1 MRRFIGLVRRAF
13 WRAFEDNCFAIAKAS
28 AYSSIL
34 TLFPAL
40 IVLAALLTAS
50 QTTEPFI
57 HAVATAIGAVLPPGA
72 GANAEAYLE
81 RTGPRPGRLLVS
93 ACMITLL
100 AATGVMVS
108 WMEGFRN
115 AYRIPKTWGFW
126 KERAVAV
133 FLVALAFT
141 PMTFATLLVGFGSQI
156 ESWMVLHSEKTL
168 GPYIL
173 LFWTGVRWLIA
184 MLTSVGVLALIYHN
198 GVPRSQPWHRVMP
211 GAALATGMWFVVTV
225 MFAWYVENVATYNLI
240 YGSLGVAIAL
250 LVWMYLL
257 SIVILV
263 GAEFNAIVYPR
274 VVEENARPTLFNR
287 ELRVPTLPKPKAQ
300 KTR

>member
-1 MRRFIGLVRRAF
+1 MWRFAGLVRRAF
-13 WRAFEDNCFAIAKAS
+13 RRAFEDDCFAIAKAS

-40 IVLAALLTAS
+40 LILTSVLAAS
-50 QTTEPFI
+50 QRTESFV
-57 HAVATAIGAVLPPGA
+57 HAVATAVGAALPPGA
-72 GANAEAYLE
+72 GANAEAYLA
-81 RTGPRPGRLLVS
+81 RVNPRPGRLLVS
-93 ACMITLL
+93 ACLVTLL

-156 ESWMVLHSEKTL
+156 ESWMVLHSTRTL

-184 MLTSVGVLALIYHN
+184 MVTSVGVLALIYHN
-198 GVPRSQPWHRVMP
+198 GVPRSEPWHRVMP
-211 GAALATGMWFVVTV
+211 GAALATGMWFVATV
-225 MFAWYVENVATYNLI
+225 VFAWYVENVATYNLI
-240 YGSLGVAIAL
+240 YGSLGVAVAL

-274 VVEENARPTLFNR
+274 MAEENARPTLFNR
-287 ELRVPTLPKPKAQ
+287 ELRVPAPPRRA

>member
-1 MRRFIGLVRRAF
+1 V
-13 WRAFEDNCFAIAKAS
+13 
-28 AYSSIL
+28 
-34 TLFPAL
+34 
-40 IVLAALLTAS
+40 
-50 QTTEPFI
+50 

-81 RTGPRPGRLLVS
+81 RTNPQPGRLLVT
-93 ACMITLL
+93 ACMVTLL

-115 AYRIPKTWGFW
+115 AFRIPKTWGFW
-126 KERAVAV
+126 KERAVAL

-156 ESWMVLHSEKTL
+156 ESWMVLHSEQTY

-173 LFWTGVRWLIA
+173 LFWTLVRWVIA
-184 MLTSVGVLALIYHN
+184 MLTSIGVLALIYHN

-225 MFAWYVENVATYNLI
+225 MFAWYVENVSTYNLI
-240 YGSLGVAIAL
+240 YGSLSVAIAL

-274 VVEENARPTLFNR
+274 VTDESTRPTLFNR
-287 ELRVPTLPKPKAQ
+287 ELRVPTLPKPKAR

>member
-1 MRRFIGLVRRAF
+1 MWRFAGLVRQAF
-13 WRAFEDNCFAIAKAS
+13 WRAFQDDCFAIAKAA

-40 IVLAALLTAS
+40 IVLASLLAAS
-50 QTTEPFI
+50 QRTETFV
-57 HAVATAIGAVLPPGA
+57 HAIATAIGAVLPPGT
-72 GANAEAYLE
+72 GASVEAYLQGS
-81 RTGPRPGRLLVS
+81 TPRPGRLLVS
-93 ACMITLL
+93 ACMVTLL

-126 KERAVAV
+126 KERGVAV

-141 PMTFATLLVGFGSQI
+141 PLTFATLLVGFGSQI
-156 ESWMVLHSEKTL
+156 ESWMVLHSERTL

-184 MLTSVGVLALIYHN
+184 MVTSVGVLALIYHN

-225 MFAWYVENVATYNLI
+225 VFAWYIENVATYNLI

-250 LVWMYLL
+250 LVWLYLL

-274 VVEENARPTLFNR
+274 VAEENARPTMFNR
-287 ELRVPTLPKPKAQ
+287 ELRVPALPKRKA
-300 KTR
+300 R

>member
-1 MRRFIGLVRRAF
+1 
-13 WRAFEDNCFAIAKAS
+13 
-28 AYSSIL
+28 
-34 TLFPAL
+34 
-40 IVLAALLTAS
+40 
-50 QTTEPFI
+50 
-57 HAVATAIGAVLPPGA
+57 
-72 GANAEAYLE
+72 
-81 RTGPRPGRLLVS
+81 
-93 ACMITLL
+93 
-100 AATGVMVS
+100 GVMVS

-225 MFAWYVENVATYNLI
+225 LFAWYVENVATYNLI

-287 ELRVPTLPKPKAQ
+287 ELRVPTLPKPKAR

>member
-1 MRRFIGLVRRAF
+1 MWRFAGLVRRAF
-13 WRAFEDNCFAIAKAS
+13 WRAFEDDCFAIAKAS

-50 QTTEPFI
+50 QTTESFV
-57 HAVATAIGAVLPPGA
+57 HAIATAIGAVLPPGA
-72 GANAEAYLE
+72 GANVEAYME
-81 RTGPRPGRLLVS
+81 ASGPRPGRLLVT
-93 ACMITLL
+93 ALLVTLL
-100 AATGVMVS
+100 AASGVMVS

-126 KERAVAV
+126 KERAVAL
-133 FLVALAFT
+133 FLVLLAFT

-156 ESWMVLHSEKTL
+156 ESWMVLHSDRTV

-184 MLTSVGVLALIYHN
+184 MVTSVAVLALIYHN
-198 GVPRSQPWHRVMP
+198 GVPRAQPWHRVIP

-225 MFAWYVENVATYNLI
+225 VFAWYVENVATYNLI

-263 GAEFNAIVYPR
+263 GAEFNALAHPR
-274 VVEENARPTLFNR
+274 VEDQAARPTLFNR
-287 ELRVPTLPKPKAQ
+287 ELRVPALAKRKA
-300 KTR
+300 R

>member
-1 MRRFIGLVRRAF
+1 MWRFAGLVRRAF
-13 WRAFEDNCFAIAKAS
+13 WRAFEDDCFAIAKAS

-40 IVLAALLTAS
+40 LVLASVLTAS
-50 QTTEPFI
+50 QRTESFV
-57 HAVATAIGAVLPPGA
+57 HAVAMAIGAVLPPGA

-81 RTGPRPGRLLVS
+81 RANPRPGRLLVS
-93 ACMITLL
+93 ACLVTLL

-126 KERAVAV
+126 KERGVAV

-156 ESWMVLHSEKTL
+156 ESWMVLHSTRTL

-173 LFWTGVRWLIA
+173 VFWTFVRWVLA
-184 MLTSVGVLALIYHN
+184 MVTSIGVLALIYHN

-225 MFAWYVENVATYNLI
+225 VFAWYVENVATYNLI

-274 VVEENARPTLFNR
+274 LADEGGRPTLFNR
-287 ELRVPTLPKPKAQ
+287 ELKVPAPPKRKA
-300 KTR
+300 R

>member
-1 MRRFIGLVRRAF
+1 MWRFAGLVRQAF
-13 WRAFEDNCFAIAKAS
+13 WRAFQDDCFAIAKAS

-40 IVLAALLTAS
+40 IVLASLLAAS
-50 QTTEPFI
+50 QRTETFV
-57 HAVATAIGAVLPPGA
+57 HAVATAIGAVLPPGS
-72 GANAEAYLE
+72 GASVEAYLQ
-81 RTGPRPGRLLVS
+81 GSNPRPVRLLVS
-93 ACMITLL
+93 ACIVTLL

-126 KERAVAV
+126 KERGVAV

-141 PMTFATLLVGFGSQI
+141 PLTFATLLVGFGSQI

-173 LFWTGVRWLIA
+173 LFWTGMRWLIA
-184 MLTSVGVLALIYHN
+184 MLTSIAVLALIYHN

-225 MFAWYVENVATYNLI
+225 VFAWYVENVSTYNLI

-250 LVWMYLL
+250 LVWLYLL
-257 SIVILV
+257 SMVILV

-274 VVEENARPTLFNR
+274 MVEEGARPTMFNR
-287 ELRVPTLPKPKAQ
+287 ELRVPSLAKRKA
-300 KTR
+300 R